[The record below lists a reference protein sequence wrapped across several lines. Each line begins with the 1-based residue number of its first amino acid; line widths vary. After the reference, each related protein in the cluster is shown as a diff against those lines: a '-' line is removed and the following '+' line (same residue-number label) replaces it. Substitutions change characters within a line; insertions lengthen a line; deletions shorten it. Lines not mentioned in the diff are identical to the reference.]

1 MVALETRSVI
11 DALRSEM
18 QGRILKGTIPAGTA
32 LAEETVAEMFDVARP
47 TAKAAIEQLV
57 GVGLLRRMRNKSAR
71 VPILSADDVA
81 DLYLSRAIVESAAAR
96 ILAEQGKV
104 PSNAAFAL
112 ERFRSAMARGD
123 SITDLVEGDIGF
135 HRALVAATGSPRLR
149 RLHDLVIGEAH
160 LCMAQVQVHR
170 LLDNQLVIEEH
181 SRILAMIDAGDIDR
195 AGSEMNAHVSRAR
208 NQLLAYL
215 RRNENEAASTL
226 AHDV

>member
-18 QGRILKGTIPAGTA
+18 QGRILRGAIPAGMA

-71 VPILSADDVA
+71 VPVLSADDVA

-104 PSNAAFAL
+104 PNNAAVAL
-112 ERFRSAMARGD
+112 ERFRNAMARGD

-170 LLDNQLVIEEH
+170 LLDNQLVIDEH
-181 SRILAMIDAGDIDR
+181 ARILAMIEAGDMDR
-195 AGSEMNAHVSRAR
+195 AAHEMNAHVSRAR

-215 RRNENEAASTL
+215 RGNENAASTP